1 MKIIEISPY
10 SLPKL
15 KQDYLDLME
24 KQMQAIGEKFTRERI
39 ANALKI
45 ALQPNKRA
53 HALMLLSDDNQ
64 ALGICFF
71 NVCSGI
77 QSGGDY
83 IWLNEIYIDEPYRE
97 KGCASYFLKYLEDW
111 AKRNNCVAIS
121 AVTWDE
127 NLASQ
132 GLFKSNGFGSWNP
145 IWVDKKIDFL

>member
-24 KQMQAIGEKFTRERI
+24 KQMQAIGEKTSREQI
-39 ANALKI
+39 DNALKN
-45 ALQPNKRA
+45 ALQANKRA
-53 HALMLLSDDNQ
+53 YALMLLTDDNQ

-83 IWLNEIYIDEPYRE
+83 IWLNEIFIDEPYRE
-97 KGCASYFLKYLEDW
+97 KGCATYFLNYLEDW
-111 AKRNNCVAIS
+111 AKQHNCVAIS

-127 NLASQ
+127 NKASQ
-132 GLFKSNGFGSWNP
+132 SLFKSKGFGAWNP
-145 IWVDKKIDFL
+145 IWVDKKI